1 MAVNTGLSLRKED
14 HEVFLIKL
22 VRWFHSVLPLLF
34 GCPGYTVLVYA
45 VLILFYA
52 SFLLWLPS
60 LTRFVGGGVVGG
72 GWWGLRKDFDTGL
85 LCLVVKT
92 ICPIQPF
99 TGFPARF
106 LSCKIVKKLPL
117 NFPTLFLPS
126 LFLL

>member
-1 MAVNTGLSLRKED
+1 M
-14 HEVFLIKL
+14 
-22 VRWFHSVLPLLF
+22 
-34 GCPGYTVLVYA
+34 LVYA
-45 VLILFYA
+45 VLLLFYA

-60 LTRFVGGGVVGG
+60 LTRFLGGVVVGWWGG

-92 ICPIQPF
+92 ICPSQPF

-117 NFPTLFLPS
+117 NFSS
-126 LFLL
+126 LFFFFSVSMVKSKHYNWVSKNANVHILLLSYFGS